1 MSSSQSANTNT
12 INPSGTTP
20 YQFSNAVL
28 RDPSDYTRMVRE
40 RLEYASYKSGSTIA
54 PGLSEHLWPVFGNN
68 FRLSY
73 LQGKLKCPNTTCT
86 GNAFYGNGPYV
97 NNVGGVSPS

>member
-1 MSSSQSANTNT
+1 MSSQSVNATT
-12 INPSGTTP
+12 YSG
-20 YQFSNAVL
+20 YQASATLNYIPT
-28 RDPSDYTRMVRE
+28 RDPSDYTRMIRE

-54 PGLSEHLWPVFGNN
+54 PGLSEHIWPVYGNN

-73 LQGKLKCPNTTCT
+73 LQGKLKCAACT
-86 GNAFYGNGPYV
+86 GNAIYGNGPYV